1 MTPDYKARVA
11 AFLVLTDEELA
22 RPLWEI
28 PPADRK
34 AFLSARSRRQ
44 FAQLS
49 HDDNFQMPEAHQR
62 VTDWAETE

>member
-11 AFLVLTDEELA
+11 AFLLLSDEELA

-28 PPADRK
+28 APADRK
-34 AFLSARSRRQ
+34 AFMSDRSRRL
-44 FAQLS
+44 FAARS
-49 HDDNFQMPEAHQR
+49 YADDFQMPEAHQR

>member
-11 AFLVLTDEELA
+11 AFLTLSDKELS

-34 AFLSARSRRQ
+34 AFLSARSRCQ
-44 FAQLS
+44 FARGFPG
-49 HDDNFQMPEAHQR
+49 DDFQMPEAHQR

>member
-11 AFLVLTDEELA
+11 AFLLLSDEELA

-28 PPADRK
+28 APADRK
-34 AFLSARSRRQ
+34 TFMSARSRRQ
-44 FAQLS
+44 FAQRS
-49 HDDNFQMPEAHQR
+49 YDDDFQMPEAHQR